1 MSTKPAVSPDPIKP
15 GTPAKPGKPA
25 AKKRGLWDK
34 LKDVVDPDRALQ
46 ATMGSL
52 IEATAVKHVLG
63 VHKEQWAP
71 GKPLKLLLAG
81 YVGTRNTGADVRVEE
96 MIRQIRHVVGD
107 DRLELAIMTSN
118 ERLSAGYF
126 RTVEQLLFPDLFPK
140 FLYDTCP
147 RYHGVVA
154 CEGSMFK
161 SKFAGALS
169 TMRAG
174 AMGMAIAER
183 KLSVGYGAEA
193 GSMTPSLKQ
202 FVADVCKGSLVLCR
216 NEPSR
221 AVLHE
226 LGIRTTSGA
235 DTAWTFDPS
244 PLPRGA
250 ELLRAA
256 GWDGRKKILVVCPIN
271 PFWWPVKPD
280 LLKAAAHTFGGQYKH
295 EHYRSIYFH
304 HHSDKAARQYDTY
317 LQALADAVNAFAQEK
332 DIFTILVGMEQ
343 LDRHACEDLNP
354 RLDTPGA
361 LFISDTYD
369 MYDLVSVLRNCN
381 MMISS
386 RFHAIVTSMPGLVPS
401 AGVTMDER
409 TRTHMSDRGHAGQFF
424 EVDEKD
430 LADTL
435 LHTLRRLHREAEA
448 ISADIGKAVPR
459 QLQLMGQMGI
469 DFMDEVVRLYP
480 EFPRKALPRT
490 WEAHLPPLPP
500 VVQRLL
506 ERHG

>member
-1 MSTKPAVSPDPIKP
+1 MSSKPATIKSDKA
-15 GTPAKPGKPA
+15 PAKLIPKPPP
-25 AKKRGLWDK
+25 KKRGIWDK
-34 LKDVVDPDRALQ
+34 LKDAVDPDRALQ
-46 ATMGSL
+46 ASMAAL

-63 VHKEQWAP
+63 LDEERWAP

-107 DRLELAIMTSN
+107 DDLELATMTFDPL
-118 ERLSAGYF
+118 LSAGYF
-126 RTVEQLLFPDLFPK
+126 RTVEQIEMPQLFPP
-140 FLYDTCP
+140 FLYRECP
-147 RYHGVVA
+147 KYHGVIA

-161 SKFAGALS
+161 SKFASALS
-169 TMRAG
+169 TMMAG

-193 GSMTPSLKQ
+193 GAMTPSLKQ

-221 AVLHE
+221 AVLGE

-235 DTAWTFDPS
+235 DTAWTFEPA

-250 ELLRAA
+250 QLLREA
-256 GWDGRKKILVVCPIN
+256 GWDGRKKVLVVCPIN

-280 LLKAAAHTFGGQYKH
+280 LLKATAHKLGGQYKH

-304 HHSDKAARQYDTY
+304 HHSDKATKQYETY
-317 LQALADAVNAFAQEK
+317 LQALADGVNAFTKEQ
-332 DIFTILVGMEQ
+332 DVFTILVGMEQ
-343 LDRHACEDLNP
+343 LDRHACEDLLP
-354 RLDTPGA
+354 RLDTPA
-361 LFISDTYD
+361 PLFVSDTYD
-369 MYDLVSVLRNCN
+369 MYDLVSVLRNCQ
-381 MMISS
+381 MMVSS
-386 RFHAIVTSMPGLVPS
+386 RFHAVVTSMPGLVPS
-401 AGVTMDER
+401 IGVTMDER
-409 TRTHMSDRGHAGQFF
+409 IRNLMTDRGHPDMFF

-430 LADTL
+430 LGEKVL
-435 LHTLRRLHREAEA
+435 VSLRRLHRDADA
-448 ISADIGKAVPR
+448 ISAEIGKAVPK
-459 QLQLMGQMGI
+459 QLALMGQMGI
-469 DFMDEVVRLYP
+469 DFMDEVVRVYP
-480 EFPRKALPRT
+480 EFPRKDLPRT

-500 VVQRLL
+500 AVQRVL